1 MSKRVVL
8 AGGTGFIGQYFE
20 RKFIEDGYD
29 IAIISRQE
37 PHIHWHDRQRILEAI
52 DGAALVINLAGR
64 SVNCR
69 YNEKNKKEIMNSR
82 IDTTLII
89 GETIEKCKNPPPLWI
104 NSSTAT
110 IYRDAMD
117 GPMSED
123 NGEEGEGFSVKV
135 GKRWEETFFSFNLPS
150 TRQAALRITIAL
162 GKDGGVIPVYHNL
175 VKFGLGGK
183 QGSGEQMFSWIHI
196 EDLYRIV
203 RFIESRKDLS
213 GVFICGSPNP
223 VSNKELMRLLRQ
235 TMGVKF
241 GMPATEWMIKA
252 GAIAIRTEPEL
263 ILKSR
268 WVTPSRLIRAGFVF
282 LYPTLKLALE
292 EIHSSQIKSTH
303 SA

>member
-20 RKFIEDGYD
+20 RKFRKDGYD

-37 PHIHWHDRQRILEAI
+37 PHIHWNDRERILKAI
-52 DGAALVINLAGR
+52 DGADLVINLAGK

-82 IDTTLII
+82 LDTTLII
-89 GETIEKCKNPPPLWI
+89 GEMIEKCKNPPPLWI

-117 GPMSED
+117 RPMTED
-123 NGEEGEGFSVKV
+123 NGEEGEGFSVNV
-135 GKRWEETFFSFNLPS
+135 GKRWEETFFCFNLPS

-162 GKDGGVIPVYHNL
+162 GKDGGVIPVYQNL

-203 RFIESRKDLS
+203 RFLESREDLS
-213 GVFICGSPNP
+213 GVFNCGSPNP
-223 VSNKELMRLLRQ
+223 VQNKELMRLLRQ
-235 TMGVKF
+235 TMGRNI
-241 GMPATEWMIKA
+241 GMPATEWMLKT
-252 GAIAIRTEPEL
+252 GAVVIRTEPEL

-268 WVTPSRLIRAGFVF
+268 WVLPSRLIRAGFVF
-282 LYPTLKLALE
+282 MYPTLKLALE
-292 EIHSSQIKSTH
+292 EIHSGKMKNTNT
-303 SA
+303 A

>member
-1 MSKRVVL
+1 MAKRVVL

-20 RKFIEDGYD
+20 KKFRKAGYD

-37 PHIHWHDRQRILEAI
+37 PHINWNDRQRILKAV

-89 GETIEKCKNPPPLWI
+89 GEAIEKCQNPPPLWI

-117 GPMSED
+117 RPMTED
-123 NGEEGEGFSVKV
+123 TGEEGDGFSVNV
-135 GKRWEETFFSFNLPS
+135 GKRWEETFFSFKLPS
-150 TRQAALRITIAL
+150 TRQAALRITIVL
-162 GKDGGVIPVYHNL
+162 GKDGGVIPVYQNL
-175 VKFGLGGK
+175 VKLGLGGK
-183 QGSGEQMFSWIHI
+183 QGSGEQMFSWMHI
-196 EDLYRIV
+196 EDLYRVV
-203 RFIESRKDLS
+203 RFIESREDLS
-213 GVFICGSPNP
+213 GVFVCGSPNP
-223 VSNKELMRLLRQ
+223 VPNKELMRLLRH
-235 TMGVKF
+235 TMGRNI
-241 GMPATEWMIKA
+241 GMPATEWMLKA
-252 GAIAIRTEPEL
+252 GAVVIRTEPEL

-268 WVTPSRLIRAGFVF
+268 WVLPSRLIKAGFVF

-292 EIHSSQIKSTH
+292 EINSRQTKNTNT
-303 SA
+303 A

>member
-1 MSKRVVL
+1 MAKRVVL

-20 RKFIEDGYD
+20 KKFRNAGYD

-37 PHIHWHDRQRILEAI
+37 PHINWNDRQRILKAV

-89 GETIEKCKNPPPLWI
+89 GEAIEKSQNPPPLWI

-117 GPMSED
+117 RPMTED
-123 NGEEGEGFSVKV
+123 NGEEGDGFSVNV
-135 GKRWEETFFSFNLPS
+135 GKRWEETFFSFKLPS
-150 TRQAALRITIAL
+150 TRQAALRITIVL
-162 GKDGGVIPVYHNL
+162 GKDGGVIPVYQNL
-175 VKFGLGGK
+175 VKLGLGGK
-183 QGSGEQMFSWIHI
+183 QGSGEQMFSWMHI
-196 EDLYRIV
+196 EDLYRVV
-203 RFIESRKDLS
+203 RFIESREDLS
-213 GVFICGSPNP
+213 GVFVCGSPNP
-223 VSNKELMRLLRQ
+223 VPNKELMRLLRH
-235 TMGVKF
+235 TMGRNF
-241 GMPATEWMIKA
+241 GMPATEWMLKA
-252 GAIAIRTEPEL
+252 GAVVIRTEPEL

-268 WVTPSRLIRAGFVF
+268 WVLPSRLIKAGFVF

-292 EIHSSQIKSTH
+292 EINSRQTKNTNT
-303 SA
+303 A

>member
-20 RKFIEDGYD
+20 KKYREEGYD
-29 IAIISRQE
+29 IVIISRQE
-37 PHIHWHDRQRILEAI
+37 PHINWNDREGILEAV
-52 DGAALVINLAGR
+52 DGASLVINLAGK

-69 YNEKNKKEIMNSR
+69 YNERNKKEILNSR

-89 GETIEKCKNPPPLWI
+89 GETIEKCEKPPALWI

-110 IYRDAMD
+110 IYRHAEDR
-117 GPMSED
+117 PMTED
-123 NGEEGEGFSVKV
+123 HGEEGEGFSVNV
-135 GKRWEETFFSFNLPS
+135 GKRWEEVFFCFNLPS

-162 GKDGGVIPVYHNL
+162 GKDGGVIPVYQNL

-203 RFIESRKDLS
+203 RFIEAREDLN
-213 GVFICGSPNP
+213 GVFNCGSPNP
-223 VSNKELMRLLRQ
+223 VQNKELMRLLRQ
-235 TMGVKF
+235 SMGRDF
-241 GMPATEWMIKA
+241 GMPATDWMLKA
-252 GAIAIRTEPEL
+252 GAVVIRTEPEL

-268 WVTPSRLIRAGFVF
+268 WVLPSRLLRAGFIF
-282 LYPTLKLALE
+282 AYPTLKLALE
-292 EIHSSQIKSTH
+292 EINSENMKNTNT
-303 SA
+303 A